1 MLLNKTSL
9 GENLFLCLSSFWRNS
24 FCLLTPFHLQ
34 SLIAPTSAGSDFSS
48 HPRLG
53 LSCLPPSFLRTPV
66 LHGHRLNNPGQ
77 SPHFKI
83 LKLITKSLC
92 RVKQSSH
99 RFCGLECGHLWEATF
114 LFFFFKRGGE
124 GER

>member
-99 RFCGLECGHLWEATF
+99 RFLWIRMWASLGGHFSFF
-114 LFFFFKRGGE
+114 LF
-124 GER
+124 